1 MKWLLFGED
10 LWGYVDGSEVKPGVG
25 AADDGVR
32 KWRKGNQKAL
42 YFIGTSIE
50 SELQVHIDNI
60 ENAKE
65 AWGYHKES
73 VSACVLNAK
82 NSASQAILSTGVSVW
97 RGYTYAC

>member
-1 MKWLLFGED
+1 MKWLLLGED
-10 LWGYVDGSEVKPGVG
+10 LWGYVDGSEVKPGDG

-50 SELQVHIDNI
+50 SEFQVHIDNI

-65 AWGYHKES
+65 AWDIIKNQFQR
-73 VSACVLNAK
+73 VSLIQK
-82 NSASQAILSTGVSVW
+82 M
-97 RGYTYAC
+97 